1 MSKLL
6 PSRLL
11 LSYPNGTALPDGVV
25 VNGTEVVA
33 LVGVVVAAV
42 GYFVK
47 YRIDLRLA
55 QRNDR
60 LERINRQLSEFYGPL
75 LALTRASGQ
84 SWHAFRERYRPPGSE
99 SFWKGD
105 PPPTREETIA
115 WRLWMTTVFMPVHQ
129 RMMDLVL
136 SRADLIEEPDMPP
149 CLMALCAHVAGYQ
162 AVLKEW
168 ERGEISVARADNISV
183 VNFPGQ
189 ELADYAAAAFSR
201 LKAEQA
207 DLLGSTTRSDRSS
220 GRV

>member
-1 MSKLL
+1 M
-6 PSRLL
+6 
-11 LSYPNGTALPDGVV
+11 D
-25 VNGTEVVA
+25 GTEIVA
-33 LVGVVVAAV
+33 LVGVVVAV
-42 GYFVK
+42 IGYFVT
-47 YRIDLRLA
+47 YRTNLRLA

-84 SWHAFRERYRPPGSE
+84 SWQAFRQRYRPPGSE
-99 SFWKGD
+99 SFWKSD
-105 PPPTREETIA
+105 PSPTREDAIA

-168 ERGEISVARADNISV
+168 ETAEISVARQDYISV

-189 ELADYAAAAFSR
+189 ELAEYAATTFGR
-201 LKAEQA
+201 LKSEQA
-207 DLLGSTTRSDRSS
+207 DLLGSTAKTDRSP
-220 GRV
+220 RRA

>member
-1 MSKLL
+1 M
-6 PSRLL
+6 
-11 LSYPNGTALPDGVV
+11 D
-25 VNGTEVVA
+25 GTEIVA
-33 LVGVVVAAV
+33 LVGVCVAV
-42 GYFVK
+42 IGYFVT
-47 YRIDLRLA
+47 YRTNLRLA

-84 SWHAFRERYRPPGSE
+84 SWQAFRQRYRPPGSE
-99 SFWKGD
+99 SFWISD
-105 PPPTREETIA
+105 PPPTREDAIA

-136 SRADLIEEPDMPP
+136 SRADLIEEPDMPS

-168 ERGEISVARADNISV
+168 ETAEISVAREDNISV
-183 VNFPGQ
+183 VNFPGR
-189 ELADYAAAAFSR
+189 ELAEYAATTFGR

-207 DLLGSTTRSDRSS
+207 ELLGSTVKTDLPRKRT
-220 GRV
+220 

>member
-1 MSKLL
+1 M
-6 PSRLL
+6 
-11 LSYPNGTALPDGVV
+11 
-25 VNGTEVVA
+25 NGTEIVA
-33 LVGVVVAAV
+33 LVGVCVAV
-42 GYFVK
+42 IGYFVT
-47 YRIDLRLA
+47 YRTNLRLA

-84 SWHAFRERYRPPGSE
+84 SWQAFRQRYRPPGSE
-99 SFWKGD
+99 SFWKND
-105 PPPTREETIA
+105 PPPTKEDAIA

-168 ERGEISVARADNISV
+168 ETTEISVAREDNISV

-189 ELADYAAAAFSR
+189 ELAEYAATAISR

-207 DLLGSTTRSDRSS
+207 DLLGSTAKTDRSQA
-220 GRV
+220 RK